1 MVSHHLPYVAQT
13 LAMTN
18 FKDLYEKAE
27 KAIYTEGPTFLN
39 VMAPCPRGWGYATE
53 DLMQIN
59 KLAADT
65 CYWPFY
71 EVVDGKYKITYKPP
85 KTLPIEEF
93 LKPQKRF
100 RHMFKPGNE
109 WMIEE
114 FQRIV
119 DKRWNELLQLEEM
132 TNKEQGFGDGP
143 FFPII
148 IN

>member
-1 MVSHHLPYVAQT
+1 
-13 LAMTN
+13 
-18 FKDLYEKAE
+18 
-27 KAIYTEGPTFLN
+27 
-39 VMAPCPRGWGYATE
+39 MAPCPRGWGYPTE

-65 CYWPFY
+65 CYWPLY
-71 EVVDGKYKITYKPP
+71 EVVDGKYKITYKPAKKIP
-85 KTLPIEEF
+85 VEEF

-132 TNKEQGFGDGP
+132 TNKE
-143 FFPII
+143 
-148 IN
+148 